1 MADLHRWTDP
11 YTDET
16 VCGWEFDWA
25 VASHEPGD
33 DASLDPTTQRLYA
46 NTIRTSLVTQNVGN
60 LSLEAI
66 QIPKYRYRIIGV
78 RE

>member
-16 VCGWEFDWA
+16 VCGWEFEWA
-25 VASHEPGD
+25 VASHEPLTD
-33 DASLDPTTQRLYA
+33 DALDPTTQRMYA
-46 NTIRTSLVTQNVGN
+46 NSIRTSLVKQPIN
-60 LSLEAI
+60 LPLSMIEL
-66 QIPKYRYRIIGV
+66 PKYRYRIIGV